1 MIPLVFSAWLPASDL
16 MYYNPFGI
24 IHQAQLYSS
33 VSQHC
38 LWAVYHVVFMSLV
51 LQRLPSSPN
60 GQKKHWEHQV
70 LQQSGQTICILILL
84 RFLQSCTANQNA
96 KSKIR
101 EGNKSHQILS
111 SDCLLLTKGSFT
123 LTGLVW
129 GCHTIPEVPVLQAC
143 FKDWSE
149 AQIGNA

>member
-16 MYYNPFGI
+16 IDRNPFGI
-24 IHQAQLYSS
+24 IHEAQVYSS
-33 VSQHC
+33 ASQHC
-38 LWAVYHVVFMSLV
+38 LWAVYHAVFMILV

-70 LQQSGQTICILILL
+70 LQQDGQTICVLISL
-84 RFLQSCTANQNA
+84 RFLQSCAANQNA
-96 KSKIR
+96 KNKFGD
-101 EGNKSHQILS
+101 GNKSHQILS
-111 SDCLLLTKGSFT
+111 FDCLLLKKGSFM

-129 GCHTIPEVPVLQAC
+129 GCHTVPVVPVLQAC

-149 AQIGNA
+149 VQIGNA